1 MVIKEK
7 VLLLHI
13 EIKQVINH
21 LKFRVMTNKEICKAF
36 AQGATEGKANSMH
49 IYENRIFSYDTCIAQ
64 RHGKKI
70 LFNVTK
76 YSPTTSK
83 QQTYL
88 RHAISQEGLEVVEV
102 SKVKPYTRDLSKV
115 KE

>member
-1 MVIKEK
+1 
-7 VLLLHI
+7 
-13 EIKQVINH
+13 
-21 LKFRVMTNKEICKAF
+21 MTNKEICKAF

-64 RHGKKI
+64 RYGKKI

-76 YSPTTSK
+76 YSPTTNK

-88 RHAISQEGLEVVEV
+88 RDAINREGLEIVEV
-102 SKVKPYTRDLSKV
+102 SGIKMYTRDLSKE
-115 KE
+115 K

>member
-1 MVIKEK
+1 
-7 VLLLHI
+7 
-13 EIKQVINH
+13 
-21 LKFRVMTNKEICKAF
+21 MTNKEICKAF

-64 RHGKKI
+64 RYGKKI

-88 RHAISQEGLEVVEV
+88 RDAINREGLEIVEV
-102 SKVKPYTRDLSKV
+102 SGIKMYTRDLSKE
-115 KE
+115 K